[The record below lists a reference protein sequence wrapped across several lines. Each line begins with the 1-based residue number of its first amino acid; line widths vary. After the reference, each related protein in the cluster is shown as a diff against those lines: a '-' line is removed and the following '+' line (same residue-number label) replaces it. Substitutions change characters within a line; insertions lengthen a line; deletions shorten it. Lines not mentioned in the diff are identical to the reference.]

1 MNKNIDDIKIYLN
14 SNSINWSF
22 GVSLYNQ
29 FRLSKFEKNEFLS
42 VILEKLILRMLSIKP
57 NLSLDLLYS
66 SEKNNFADFYFNE
79 LDIKNIYNKSFKS
92 IIIKDEKILI
102 NEKKEISE
110 AKIKLYTKEI
120 LNRAYFN
127 ESDFI
132 NVVDRILSK
141 TKLPK
146 IDIFDSTVFTFGS
159 CFATNFAKIL
169 NELNYK
175 VHSNLIAENVN
186 STINNYHLLEYIIL
200 NKKIELINELNF
212 SEDMKEDFMNNLSN
226 STHIIYT
233 LGTTLYLKNFKTNL
247 PTIFSENSKENSFL
261 TYSEHVHYLIEII
274 KLLKNINPKAKL
286 ILSVSPVPIRGLKGD
301 YCIIQADT
309 FSKSIL
315 RSSINEL
322 TNLFDD
328 VYYLPTFEIFRSLAI
343 HSNFALFGFD
353 DRNPRHIRG
362 DMLSAVINKIL
373 YYM

>member
-14 SNSINWSF
+14 SNSIDWSF

-29 FRLSKFEKNEFLS
+29 FRLDKFEKNEFLS

-57 NLSLDLLYS
+57 NFSLDLLYS
-66 SEKNNFADFYFNE
+66 SEKNNFADLYFNE
-79 LDIKNIYNKSFKS
+79 VDIKNIYNKSFKS

-102 NEKKEISE
+102 NEAKEISE

-120 LNRAYFN
+120 LSRAYFN

>member
-14 SNSINWSF
+14 SNSIDWSF

>member
-1 MNKNIDDIKIYLN
+1 MNTNIEDIKIYLN
-14 SNSINWSF
+14 SNSINWQF
-22 GVSLYNQ
+22 GVSLYSQ
-29 FRLSKFEKNEFLS
+29 FRSSEFEKNEYLS
-42 VILEKLILRMLSIKP
+42 VSLEKLILRILSIKP

-66 SEKNNFADFYFNE
+66 SERNNFADLYFNE
-79 LDIKNIYNKSFKS
+79 ADVRNIYNKSLKTF
-92 IIIKDEKILI
+92 IIKDEKLLI
-102 NEKKEISE
+102 NEKKEILDD
-110 AKIKLYTKEI
+110 KIKLYQREI

-127 ESDFI
+127 ENDFI

-169 NELNYK
+169 NQLNYK
-175 VHSNLIAENVN
+175 VYSNLIAENIN

-212 SEDMKEDFMNNLSN
+212 SDQMKEDFMNNLSN

-247 PTIFSENSKENSFL
+247 PTIYSQNSKENSFL

-286 ILSVSPVPIRGLKGD
+286 ILSVSPVPIRGLKGN
-301 YCIIQADT
+301 YCVIQSDT

-328 VYYLPTFEIFRSLAI
+328 IYYLPTFEIFRSLAI
-343 HSNFALFGFD
+343 HSNFALFGID

-362 DMLSAVINKIL
+362 DMLSAVIKKIL
-373 YYM
+373 FYM

>member
-14 SNSINWSF
+14 SNSIDWAF

-29 FRLSKFEKNEFLS
+29 FRLSKFEKNEVLS

-57 NLSLDLLYS
+57 NFSLDLLYS

-102 NEKKEISE
+102 NEKKEILE

-120 LNRAYFN
+120 LNKAYFN

-159 CFATNFAKIL
+159 CFAVNFAKIL

-233 LGTTLYLKNFKTNL
+233 LGTTLYLKDFKTNL
-247 PTIFSENSKENSFL
+247 PTIFSVNSKENSFL

>member
-14 SNSINWSF
+14 SNSIDWSF

-79 LDIKNIYNKSFKS
+79 VDIKNIYNKSFKT

-120 LNRAYFN
+120 LSRAYFN

-247 PTIFSENSKENSFL
+247 PTIFSENSNENSFL